1 MFRSVTTPI
10 MGHGTEHDGVPSQ
23 VQSAVHIYIPRD
35 VGRCHDQCGARSGLP
50 QLFNKPLQTVNCFD
64 KNDIGSLHDLSLATL
79 IIDASLQKKTNN
91 ILHIISLQTCAAY
104 MM

>member
-1 MFRSVTTPI
+1 MVFRVKCNPLYI
-10 MGHGTEHDGVPSQ
+10 
-23 VQSAVHIYIPRD
+23 HIYIPRD